1 MTSVEYEGPSR
12 RCAVIYN
19 PTKVSEKF
27 RALIE
32 DSLQREG
39 WVDTLWL
46 ETSVE
51 DPGRA
56 MTRQAVAEQVDLV
69 IGAGGDGTI
78 RYVADVLAHTGI
90 PLGLVPAGTGN
101 LLARN
106 LDLPLEEADAIE
118 VALSGQ
124 ARQIDLVKITVDDRA
139 PEHFAVMAGIGV
151 DAMIMD
157 ETDEDL
163 KDKVGSA
170 AYFIAA
176 AKALGR
182 LPVRMT
188 VQLDTSR
195 PVRRH
200 AMLCVIGNVGTLR
213 GNLTLIPGASPDDGL
228 LDLYIASP
236 RRFRQWVKLAL
247 RLITRRAKK
256 DDRVDQR
263 TGKECGSS
271 STERRTTNSTAMS
284 SENPPPSRPK
294 SNQAPWRSASR
305 PRAASRN
312 CERRYLGK
320 VTSPTQ
326 QLAPALDIDA
336 RLTEIE
342 RSVDLLLNVTPVNAA
357 EAWADFERSDF
368 GTVPTLRLRPLEFE
382 PDLVRRDL
390 YKLEIEDVSDPAL
403 HTLFRAKRDEIARQ
417 ITTLE
422 DRDTSRF
429 VYGSLQLYGGIAQ
442 PLASAAEELLETI
455 PARAP
460 STRSVTAG
468 AFAEAAHAE
477 FDRYRAVYPDFPAQ
491 IEVRDDISDL
501 MVSFGRLLIPEAAA
515 FRADRV
521 QPLCITRSAPTSS
534 PTRTAPGNH

>member
-1 MTSVEYEGPSR
+1 VTSVDYEGPRR

-27 RALIE
+27 RALME
-32 DSLQREG
+32 DNLQRKG
-39 WVDTLWL
+39 WRDTLWL

-106 LDLPLEEADAIE
+106 LDLPLEEVDAIE

-124 ARQIDLVKITVDDRA
+124 VCQIDLVKITVDDRA

-170 AYFIAA
+170 AYFVAA
-176 AKALGR
+176 GRALGR
-182 LPVRMT
+182 MPVPMM

-236 RRFRQWVKLAL
+236 RRFRHWVKLAL

-256 DDRVDQR
+256 DDQVDQR
-263 TGKECGSS
+263 TGKRVRIIIDGKDNYQLDGDVVGE
-271 STERRTTNSTAMS
+271 STTLTA
-284 SENPPPSRPK
+284 EIQPG
-294 SNQAPWRSASR
+294 ALAI
-305 PRAASRN
+305 
-312 CERRYLGK
+312 C
-320 VTSPTQ
+320 VPTQ
-326 QLAPALDIDA
+326 GTSEPQLRA
-336 RLTEIE
+336 
-342 RSVDLLLNVTPVNAA
+342 
-357 EAWADFERSDF
+357 
-368 GTVPTLRLRPLEFE
+368 G
-382 PDLVRRDL
+382 
-390 YKLEIEDVSDPAL
+390 VS
-403 HTLFRAKRDEIARQ
+403 R
-417 ITTLE
+417 
-422 DRDTSRF
+422 
-429 VYGSLQLYGGIAQ
+429 
-442 PLASAAEELLETI
+442 
-455 PARAP
+455 
-460 STRSVTAG
+460 
-468 AFAEAAHAE
+468 
-477 FDRYRAVYPDFPAQ
+477 
-491 IEVRDDISDL
+491 
-501 MVSFGRLLIPEAAA
+501 
-515 FRADRV
+515 
-521 QPLCITRSAPTSS
+521 
-534 PTRTAPGNH
+534 